1 MESQFRAGF
10 VTVEDGL
17 QKEEGTSF
25 PNPKPGPGD
34 LRGPTCPLS
43 GRQNGWSRAESS
55 RLGTRPIHEGGGGRE
70 RGRQKER
77 GGEKGRGKRG
87 KREGRKRKCVPERP
101 AYLQL
106 PITHMYNKIK
116 KLVRTAFHVVP
127 EVPESTNPLTFS
139 IGYCRTSYSHGSKVK
154 APPLPHSGI
163 SPIVPPL

>member
-77 GGEKGRGKRG
+77 GGEKGRGEERG
-87 KREGRKRKCVPERP
+87 EGRKE
-101 AYLQL
+101 
-106 PITHMYNKIK
+106 TE
-116 KLVRTAFHVVP
+116 VRTREAGIFA
-127 EVPESTNPLTFS
+127 
-139 IGYCRTSYSHGSKVK
+139 
-154 APPLPHSGI
+154 APYHAY
-163 SPIVPPL
+163 V

>member
-34 LRGPTCPLS
+34 LRGPVCPLS

-70 RGRQKER
+70 RGRE
-77 GGEKGRGKRG
+77 GRGKEGNGSAFQRG
-87 KREGRKRKCVPERP
+87 RHICSSLSCICIIR
-101 AYLQL
+101 
-106 PITHMYNKIK
+106 
-116 KLVRTAFHVVP
+116 
-127 EVPESTNPLTFS
+127 
-139 IGYCRTSYSHGSKVK
+139 
-154 APPLPHSGI
+154 
-163 SPIVPPL
+163 